1 MIRCCIRNCDT
12 DENVVNCTSV
22 FFVSFPTDVSF
33 RTEWLN
39 ILTVNDALFPGSEV
53 TLSTK
58 ICSCHFADEA
68 FGRHPVHG
76 YRFLLPTAVPTIF
89 PLSVPPESLLPHPVD
104 DTNPLLQDFV
114 DTSDL
119 VDDESNLIS
128 APDEMGIFQ
137 AGTDLSVPEEAA
149 FVPNNGLLTPSE
161 IELAQPTKA
170 IGIEYADGKY
180 YFLQSEDE
188 SDDELIERVSTLD
201 CHSMQLPMKINR
213 EDNVSPLDEIE
224 EEQLQEV
231 EDVAEAEN
239 EFELVVSDNFSLEEA
254 EEQLQQEDDCDR
266 LFVEET
272 PTEVG
277 MDSLIEEGSV
287 ITTSEV
293 TDADGQE
300 YVLVKEEMHDES
312 SQLMM
317 EALDDESV
325 IERDN
330 ITDYGTVEM
339 LEDSFPSNSKEK
351 RVDKHFCT
359 YCNKGFPYESAL
371 KKHLFVH
378 TGLKPHVCG
387 TCGKSF
393 SQKINLSIHLRKHTG
408 EEPLKKYTCS
418 VCGKKCIRLS
428 ELKIHLKTHWKK
440 YPHACTLCT
449 DRFADITNYYEHI
462 KSQHKNEIS
471 LQESI
476 DMIAQN
482 ENAELIVQG
491 DDDTITVDDGLYR
504 CTVCLKTF
512 KTERLLKKHK
522 RKMHPKVFVCASCP
536 KQFLYKS
543 LLDKHARVHTQEKPF
558 KCPQCDTSFSQKVN
572 LEVHLG
578 KKHNI
583 HVRNIQPRLF
593 VCEYCNKSFDRPSTL
608 QVHIRTHTK
617 ERPFGCMDCPKSF
630 ASNSALATHIK
641 TNHRGESILL
651 QSFQRNSAINAE
663 SIILEERS
671 APSDIVEEEED
682 EDVKFIQY
690 SIQFVNTDGKEDFL

>member
-1 MIRCCIRNCDT
+1 MD
-12 DENVVNCTSV
+12 
-22 FFVSFPTDVSF
+22 
-33 RTEWLN
+33 
-39 ILTVNDALFPGSEV
+39 
-53 TLSTK
+53 
-58 ICSCHFADEA
+58 
-68 FGRHPVHG
+68 
-76 YRFLLPTAVPTIF
+76 
-89 PLSVPPESLLPHPVD
+89 LSVPE
-104 DTNPLLQDFV
+104 
-114 DTSDL
+114 
-119 VDDESNLIS
+119 E
-128 APDEMGIFQ
+128 A
-137 AGTDLSVPEEAA
+137 TDLSVPEEAA